1 MLAALGLDP
10 AEEQAYRL
18 LVAGGVATLDEL
30 LDESDLSRS
39 ALATAM
45 AGLVG
50 RGLATE
56 QPAPVG
62 DGPARFAAPAGDGL
76 VFFAAAP
83 PAIALGG
90 LLRSRHDDLR
100 AAELAIAALAET
112 YRSASAGRTASD
124 VIEVITDVSA
134 VRHRFAQL
142 QEAARTEVL
151 SLVVPHLSVVPHREN
166 VARDEC
172 LRRGVRCRA
181 IIDRRVLDPP
191 GMVGDAIASAAAGL
205 EIRVVDRV
213 PVKAVIVDR
222 EVAMLPLRHNQ
233 HTAPASV
240 LIHPS
245 GLLDAMLAFYDALWE
260 RGYPLLPGSGA
271 GPAEIDEI
279 DGRILALLLSGL
291 TDQAVAGKLGLSLR
305 TVQRRIHDLMARA
318 GVSTRV
324 QLGWHAA
331 RKGWA

>member
-1 MLAALGLDP
+1 MLAALGLDA
-10 AEEQAYRL
+10 AEEKAYRL
-18 LVAGGVATLDEL
+18 LVAGGDATLEEL
-30 LDESDLSRS
+30 LPGAGTTRAELTDSL
-39 ALATAM
+39 

-50 RGLATE
+50 RGLATA
-56 QPAPVG
+56 QPS
-62 DGPARFAAPAGDGL
+62 PAGDG
-76 VFFAAAP
+76 VVRFAPAP
-83 PAIALGG
+83 PAIALAG

-112 YRSASAGRTASD
+112 YRSASAGRTAAD
-124 VIEVITDVSA
+124 VIEVITDVDG
-134 VRHRFAQL
+134 VRHRFTQL
-142 QEAARTEVL
+142 QEGAREEVL

-166 VARDEC
+166 AAGDDC
-172 LRRGVRCRA
+172 LRRGVRYRA
-181 IIDRRVLDPP
+181 IIDRRVLDQP
-191 GMVGDAIASAAAGL
+191 GAVGDVIDSAAAGQ

-233 HTAPASV
+233 HTAHASV

-245 GLLDAMLAFYDALWE
+245 GLLDAMLALHDVLWE
-260 RGYPLLPGSGA
+260 RGYPLLPGAGA
-271 GPAEIDEI
+271 GAGTGAGADIDEV

-305 TVQRRIHDLMARA
+305 TVQRRIHQLMARA
-318 GVSTRV
+318 GVGTRV

>member
-18 LVAGGVATLDEL
+18 LVAVGAASLEEL
-30 LDESDLSRS
+30 LPSAGPARAGLAA
-39 ALATAM
+39 ALAA
-45 AGLVG
+45 LVG
-50 RGLATE
+50 RGLATA
-56 QPAPVG
+56 QPPASGEGPV
-62 DGPARFAAPAGDGL
+62 R
-76 VFFAAAP
+76 FAAAP
-83 PAIALGG
+83 PAIALAG

-112 YRSASAGRTASD
+112 YRSASTGRTAAD
-124 VIEVITDVSA
+124 VIEVITDVEA

-142 QEAARTEVL
+142 QAGAREEVL

-166 VARDEC
+166 TAGDEC
-172 LRRGVRCRA
+172 LRRGVRYQA
-181 IIDRRVLDPP
+181 IIDRRVLDPA
-191 GMVGDAIASAAAGL
+191 GVLDDVIASAAAGQ
-205 EIRVVDRV
+205 EIRVVDQV

-233 HTAPASV
+233 HTAAASV

-245 GLLDAMLAFYDALWE
+245 GLLDAILAFYDTLWE
-260 RGYPLLPGSGA
+260 RGYPLLPGSGS
-271 GPAEIDEI
+271 GPAEIEEI

-291 TDQAVAGKLGLSLR
+291 TDQAVAGQLGLSLR
-305 TVQRRIHDLMARA
+305 TVQRRIHQLMAKA
-318 GVSTRV
+318 GVGSRV

>member
-1 MLAALGLDP
+1 MLAALGLDS

-18 LVAGGVATLDEL
+18 LVAGGVAAVDDLLPEAGLARAEL
-30 LDESDLSRS
+30 AA
-39 ALATAM
+39 AL

-50 RGLATE
+50 RGLATA
-56 QPAPVG
+56 QPP
-62 DGPARFAAPAGDGL
+62 PAGDGP
-76 VFFAAAP
+76 VRFAAAP
-83 PAIALGG
+83 PAIALAG

-112 YRSASAGRTASD
+112 YRSASAGRTAAD
-124 VIEVITDVSA
+124 VIEVITDVDA

-142 QEAARTEVL
+142 QEAAREEVL

-166 VARDEC
+166 AAGDEC
-172 LRRGVRCRA
+172 LRRGVRYRA

-191 GMVGDAIASAAAGL
+191 GVIDDVVASAAAGQ

-233 HTAPASV
+233 HTAAASV

-245 GLLDAMLAFYDALWE
+245 GLLDAMLAFHDVLWE
-260 RGYPLLPGSGA
+260 RGYPLLAGSG
-271 GPAEIDEI
+271 GSPAEIDEI

-305 TVQRRIHDLMARA
+305 TVQRRIHQLMARA
-318 GVSTRV
+318 GVGTRV